1 MGDDRV
7 LVTHLAVFDADE
19 LGRIIHALRELRDAE
34 DPDEVQIW
42 LAAVSMDGESD
53 AAVMVQRSDS
63 QAVQDFFF
71 PHGDVTL
78 N

>member
-19 LGRIIHALRELRDAE
+19 LGRIIHALRELRDAG
-34 DPDEVQIW
+34 DPDEVQVW
-42 LAAVSMDGESD
+42 MAAVSTDGESD
-53 AAVMVQRSDS
+53 AAVMIQRSDS
-63 QAVQDFFF
+63 QLVQDWLY
-71 PHGDVTL
+71 PHGDVSL